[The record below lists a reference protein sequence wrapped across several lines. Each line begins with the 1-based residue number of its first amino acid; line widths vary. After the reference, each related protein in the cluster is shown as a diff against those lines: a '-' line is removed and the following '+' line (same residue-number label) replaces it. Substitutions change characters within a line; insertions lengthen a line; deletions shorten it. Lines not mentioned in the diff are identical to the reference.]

1 MLLPQPIRRQS
12 LLCSKISKMENTV
25 LLEASDENI
34 RYAAELIKQG
44 KTVGIPTE
52 TVYGLGADALNPHAV
67 KKIFEAKGRPGD
79 NPLIVHI
86 YDIDTVS
93 LIAHDVPEIFFRLAE
108 KFWPG
113 PLTMIVPKK
122 SIIPYE
128 TSGGLDT
135 VGIRMPSHKIMRKLI
150 QLAGPIAAP
159 SANRSGYPSPTSAH
173 HVMCDM
179 NGIIPAVIDGGE
191 SRFGVESTVISFD
204 DEKTVRILR
213 PGSVTKQMLEKA
225 AEKVIVDEAIL
236 NELDSE
242 RTAPSPGMTYKH
254 YSPEA
259 NVVLVEGNFE
269 SFCRLA
275 EKYDKE
281 STYCLVFDNDDISKI
296 PCKFMKYGSG
306 SDEQAHLVF
315 SRLREADK
323 LHAETVLVRAP
334 SADGVGLA
342 VYNRLLRASGFEVIR
357 I

>member
-179 NGIIPAVIDGGE
+179 NGICLLYTSKLKIAVI
-191 SRFGVESTVISFD
+191 
-204 DEKTVRILR
+204 
-213 PGSVTKQMLEKA
+213 
-225 AEKVIVDEAIL
+225 
-236 NELDSE
+236 
-242 RTAPSPGMTYKH
+242 
-254 YSPEA
+254 
-259 NVVLVEGNFE
+259 
-269 SFCRLA
+269 
-275 EKYDKE
+275 
-281 STYCLVFDNDDISKI
+281 
-296 PCKFMKYGSG
+296 
-306 SDEQAHLVF
+306 
-315 SRLREADK
+315 
-323 LHAETVLVRAP
+323 
-334 SADGVGLA
+334 
-342 VYNRLLRASGFEVIR
+342 
-357 I
+357 

>member
-113 PLTMIVPKK
+113 Q
-122 SIIPYE
+122 
-128 TSGGLDT
+128 
-135 VGIRMPSHKIMRKLI
+135 LI

-213 PGSVTKQMLEKA
+213 PGSVTKLMLEEA

-236 NELDSE
+236 SELDSG
-242 RTAPSPGMTYKH
+242 RTAPSPGMKYKH

-259 NVVLVEGNFE
+259 NVVLVEGDFE
-269 SFCRLA
+269 SFCRFA
-275 EKYDKE
+275 EKYNKE
-281 STYCLVFDNDDISKI
+281 STYCLVFDNDDTSNI

-306 SDEQAHLVF
+306 SDEQAQLVF
-315 SRLREADK
+315 SKLREADR